1 VKDTGASQLT
11 YALRRRIR
19 DVVRALPSAQVEP
32 IAAALRAG
40 LGSSGDLNIA
50 SLFVAIHPH
59 LETVA
64 PSRPREGDYALALPF
79 ADMLVERGAGPKR
92 PGRVDR
98 LSVTRLVGVLA
109 GDRSTAALTIAV
121 DGFRALYQGVDF
133 DTEGAALAAIWA
145 AADAALGNIADAAE
159 PTAAHIDAMGNA
171 AAAAD
176 LIEMA
181 RVLRL
186 GHEIHCLRQA
196 LPPAPIAEL
205 SGSDT
210 MLVREAC
217 DRVRAIGGPQ
227 AVVDLLHALMGRL
240 RQPEDI
246 LKVVR
251 LLHARD
257 RYGENWSRKLN
268 CVVERVVETLEAV
281 VAPLGATPAE
291 EADERPVIAAVV
303 AAARI
308 LRGYAATIGLPKGG
322 EFHARIGRVRMALAA
337 AVEAVILQSALSVV
351 SGSFL
356 KGWDTGRTIFPAAFD
371 DRLRSGAVQRAEL
384 RAVALTEILPFAEDL
399 AIGERMRG
407 LHADLQSTIEAYGER
422 LIGGMDA
429 GGGVVWMPAVMSLV
443 HIMELLFGAEPADR
457 FRRRAAERLKG

>member
-1 VKDTGASQLT
+1 MGASQLT

-40 LGSSGDLNIA
+40 LSSSGDIDIA

-59 LETVA
+59 LETAA
-64 PSRPREGDYALALPF
+64 PSRPRDGGHALALPF
-79 ADMLVERGAGPKR
+79 ADMVVERGAGPKS

-121 DGFRALYQGVDF
+121 DNFRALPQGADL
-133 DTEGAALAAIWA
+133 DTEGAALAAIWT

-159 PTAAHIDAMGNA
+159 PTAAHIDAMGNL

-186 GHEIHCLRQA
+186 GQEIHGLRRA

-210 MLVREAC
+210 MLMREAC
-217 DRVRAIGGPQ
+217 DRARAIGGPQ

-251 LLHARD
+251 LLYARD
-257 RYGENWSRKLN
+257 RYGENWSRQLN
-268 CVVERVVETLEAV
+268 SVVDRVVETLESVA
-281 VAPLGATPAE
+281 APLVAAPGE
-291 EADERPVIAAVV
+291 DADERPVIAAIGT
-303 AAARI
+303 AARI
-308 LRGYAATIGLPKGG
+308 LRGYGATIGLPKSG
-322 EFHARIGRVRMALAA
+322 ENQIRIARVRMALTA
-337 AVEAVILQSALSVV
+337 AVESVILEDAVAVV

-371 DRLRSGAVQRAEL
+371 DRLRSGAVLRAER

-399 AIGERMRG
+399 GIGERMRN
-407 LHADLQSTIEAYGER
+407 LNADLQSTIETYGER